1 MAKNLPFL
9 GKATC
14 LDLGSTGSFK
24 DELKEINTKT
34 QYNCQKL
41 KRKILQRTREKQL
54 VMYEGTPD
62 RMSTDFLAESVQV

>member
-41 KRKILQRTREKQL
+41 KRKSYKEQERNN
-54 VMYEGTPD
+54 
-62 RMSTDFLAESVQV
+62 